1 MVPTRS
7 AVLDGVV
14 DQYRTAYQALGLFGP
29 DQCEPNSFEEL
40 DYEGKV
46 LVLSPDTLKESYRR
60 TSRMSGSYDDIIN
73 LPHPTSAKHP
83 RMPISDRAAIF
94 SPFAALTGHAAAI
107 QETARLTDQRMEL
120 DEDTRAMLDLKQQI
134 LADRIA
140 EQPEVSVVW
149 FRPDERK
156 AGGQYVTTV
165 GQLKKVDDIE
175 RVLRFDDGTTI
186 PLDDVLELQSDCF
199 RGIFQEG

>member
-1 MVPTRS
+1 
-7 AVLDGVV
+7 
-14 DQYRTAYQALGLFGP
+14 
-29 DQCEPNSFEEL
+29 
-40 DYEGKV
+40 
-46 LVLSPDTLKESYRR
+46 
-60 TSRMSGSYDDIIN
+60 MSGSYDDIIN

-120 DEDTRAMLDLKQQI
+120 DEDTKAMLDLKQQI

-186 PLDDVLELQSDCF
+186 PLDDVLELHSDCF